1 LTAAREILVNT
12 DASAFDLAFVD
23 LSLATLA
30 ARQGDP
36 VKARRLL
43 ATVLPPLRENVG
55 PKQVNRVEAER
66 LARELGL
73 RM

>member
-1 LTAAREILVNT
+1 
-12 DASAFDLAFVD
+12 
-23 LSLATLA
+23 
-30 ARQGDP
+30 